1 MKSKTT
7 LVRTLSLPSAIAI
20 SIGGMLSGIFV
31 LPGVAFGITGPS
43 VSLAFLVAGICI
55 IPAVLSKAELA
66 TAMPKSGG
74 TYVYIDRAFG
84 PLFGVVSGIGLWLSL
99 LLKSAFSLVGLS
111 AYLYVLVELDSFYT
125 TIVAIVSLL
134 LVLVL
139 NLFGVKKVG
148 NAQLAIVG
156 ISVTS
161 LVVLIAVGFNSVS
174 VVPPTEFLSDGTLGF
189 FGGVAF
195 LYISYAGV
203 TKIAAIAGEISQP
216 EKNLPRTMIISLLL
230 IMAVYVCVS
239 MVLVRFVDGTAL
251 STDIRP
257 IYTAAAEIGGPI
269 AGYIAGVVGVM
280 TLLSMANSGLLAS
293 SRFPFAM
300 ARDGA
305 LPKVFTSISKQYLTP
320 VFSIIITAVAIALA
334 IIFLDVVK
342 IAKLASA
349 FKVLM
354 FVSVNLAVIV
364 FRETN
369 AQWYR
374 PKYKSPLYPFVQIF
388 GILSG
393 LFLLAF
399 LGLQAL
405 LSVLAVFVIGFLV
418 FLAYGRKTN
427 RSGLLSNYGIFSFL
441 FRGRRA
447 GTSDTELDQ
456 EEVIEGIY
464 SSNSQIVV
472 PLLGDETSP
481 EMIVEVAS
489 SINPKDSVNAI
500 NIIEAPDQTFL
511 EDVNLIS
518 PKDESVKRRILSLRE
533 SKNTK
538 VTFESLPTHDVVNT
552 IKNITSVQK
561 CEWLV
566 MGWGGRENTGILVR
580 NPVGWVIKNINANLA
595 LFKDNG
601 VRNISKVVLAV
612 RPGREGN
619 KFIRVADHICKYYGA
634 GLALLNVIGKDAKKS
649 VESKLHD
656 DNNSLLKGLSREEN
670 SVVIRSNDVVGVI
683 SEVSASYD
691 LLIIGSQE
699 KSAWYNV
706 LLGLKSDRFVKNS
719 VCSVLRLTI
728 RD

>member
-1 MKSKTT
+1 MKSKTN

-239 MVLVRFVDGTAL
+239 MVLVRFVDGAAL

-280 TLLSMANSGLLAS
+280 TLLSMANSGLLVS

-354 FVSVNLAVIV
+354 FVAVNLAVIV

-464 SSNSQIVV
+464 SSDSQIVV

-518 PKDESVKRRILSLRE
+518 PKDESVQRRILSLRE

-601 VRNISKVVLAV
+601 VRNVSKVVLAV

-634 GLALLNVIGKDAKKS
+634 SLTLLNVIGKDAKKS

>member
-1 MKSKTT
+1 MKSKTS

-161 LVVLIAVGFNSVS
+161 LVGLIAVGFNRVS

-239 MVLVRFVDGTAL
+239 MVLVRFIDGAAL

-320 VFSIIITAVAIALA
+320 VFSIIVTAIVIALA

-374 PKYKSPLYPFVQIF
+374 PKYKSPLYPFVQVF

-399 LGLQAL
+399 LGSQAL
-405 LSVLAVFVIGFLV
+405 LSVLAVFIIGFFV

-441 FRGRRA
+441 FRGKRA
-447 GTSDTELDQ
+447 GTSETGLDQ
-456 EEVIEGIY
+456 EEVIESIY
-464 SSNSQIVV
+464 SSDSQIVV

-489 SINPKDSVNAI
+489 SINPKESVNAI

-518 PKDESVKRRILSLRE
+518 PKDESVERRILSLRE
-533 SKNTK
+533 SKDTK

-580 NPVGWVIKNINANLA
+580 NPVGWVIKNINSNLA

-619 KFIRVADHICKYYGA
+619 KFIQVADNICKYYGA
-634 GLALLNVIGKDAKKS
+634 SLTLLNVIGKDKKKS
-649 VESKLHD
+649 VETKLHNK
-656 DNNSLLKGLSREEN
+656 NNSLLKGLSREES

>member
-111 AYLYVLVELDSFYT
+111 AYLYVLVELDSLYT
-125 TIVAIVSLL
+125 SIVAIVSLF
-134 LVLVL
+134 LVMVL
-139 NLFGVKKVG
+139 NIFGVKKVG

-156 ISVTS
+156 VSVIS
-161 LVVLIAVGFNSVS
+161 LVVLIALGFNSVS
-174 VVPPTEFLSDGTLGF
+174 VVPPTDYMSDGTLGF

-230 IMAVYVCVS
+230 IMVVYVFVS
-239 MVLVRFVDGTAL
+239 MVLVSFVDGATLA
-251 STDIRP
+251 TDIRP
-257 IYTAAAEIGGPI
+257 IYTAAAAIGGPV

-305 LPKVFTSISKQYLTP
+305 LPTVFTSISKQYLTP
-320 VFSIIITAVAIALA
+320 VFSIIVTAIVIALA

-405 LSVLAVFVIGFLV
+405 LSVLAVFVIGFFV

-427 RSGLLSNYGIFSFL
+427 RSGLLSNYGVFSFL

-447 GTSDTELDQ
+447 GTSETELDQ
-456 EEVIEGIY
+456 EEVIESIY
-464 SSNSQIVV
+464 SSDSQIVV

-511 EDVNLIS
+511 EDVSLVS

-533 SKNTK
+533 TKKTK

-619 KFIRVADHICKYYGA
+619 KFIKVADNICKYYGA
-634 GLALLNVIGKDAKKS
+634 SLTLLNVIGKDAKKS
-649 VESKLHD
+649 VETKLHNN
-656 DNNSLLKGLSREEN
+656 NNSLLKGLSREEN
-670 SVVIRSNDVVGVI
+670 SLVVKSNDVIGVI

-728 RD
+728 KD

>member
-1 MKSKTT
+1 MKSKTS

-20 SIGGMLSGIFV
+20 SVGGMLSGIFV

-156 ISVTS
+156 VSVTS
-161 LVVLIAVGFNSVS
+161 LVVLIALGFNSVS

-239 MVLVRFVDGTAL
+239 MVLVRFVDGAAL

-305 LPKVFTSISKQYLTP
+305 LPKIFTSISKQYLTP
-320 VFSIIITAVAIALA
+320 VFSIIVTAVVIALA

-374 PKYKSPLYPFVQIF
+374 PKYKSPLYPFVQVF

-399 LGLQAL
+399 LGSQAL
-405 LSVLAVFVIGFLV
+405 LSVLAVFIIGFFV

-447 GTSDTELDQ
+447 GTSETGLDQ
-456 EEVIEGIY
+456 EEVIESIY
-464 SSNSQIVV
+464 SSDSQIVV

-489 SINPKDSVNAI
+489 SINPKESVNAI

-511 EDVNLIS
+511 EDVSLIS
-518 PKDESVKRRILSLRE
+518 PKDESVERRILSLRE
-533 SKNTK
+533 SKDTK

-580 NPVGWVIKNINANLA
+580 NPVGWVIKNINSNLA

-619 KFIRVADHICKYYGA
+619 KFIQVADNICKYYGA
-634 GLALLNVIGKDAKKS
+634 SLTLLNVIGKDKKKS
-649 VESKLHD
+649 VETKLHNK
-656 DNNSLLKGLSREEN
+656 NNSLLKGLSREES

>member
-1 MKSKTT
+1 MKSKTN

-111 AYLYVLVELDSFYT
+111 AYLYVLVELDSLYT

-174 VVPPTEFLSDGTLGF
+174 VVPPTEFLSEGTLGF

-239 MVLVRFVDGTAL
+239 MVLVRFVDGAAL

-320 VFSIIITAVAIALA
+320 VFSIIVTAVAIALA

-393 LFLLAF
+393 LFMLAF

-405 LSVLAVFVIGFLV
+405 LSVLAVFILGFLV

-447 GTSDTELDQ
+447 GTSDSELDQ

-464 SSNSQIVV
+464 SSDSQIVV

-538 VTFESLPTHDVVNT
+538 VTFESLPTHHVVNT

-634 GLALLNVIGKDAKKS
+634 SLTLLNVIGKDAKKS

-699 KSAWYNV
+699 KNAWYNV

-719 VCSVLRLTI
+719 VCSVLRLTT

>member
-1 MKSKTT
+1 MKSKTS

-20 SIGGMLSGIFV
+20 SVGGMLSGIFV

-156 ISVTS
+156 VSVTS
-161 LVVLIAVGFNSVS
+161 LVVLIALGFNSVS

-239 MVLVRFVDGTAL
+239 MVLVRFVDGAAL

-305 LPKVFTSISKQYLTP
+305 LPKIFTSISKQYLTP
-320 VFSIIITAVAIALA
+320 VFSIIVTAVVIALA

-374 PKYKSPLYPFVQIF
+374 PKYKSPLYPFVQVF

-399 LGLQAL
+399 LGSQAL
-405 LSVLAVFVIGFLV
+405 LSVLAVFIIGFFV

-447 GTSDTELDQ
+447 GTSETGLDQ
-456 EEVIEGIY
+456 EEVIESIY
-464 SSNSQIVV
+464 SSDSQIVV

-489 SINPKDSVNAI
+489 SINPKESVNAI

-518 PKDESVKRRILSLRE
+518 PKDESVERRILSLRE
-533 SKNTK
+533 SKDTK

-580 NPVGWVIKNINANLA
+580 NPVGWVIKNINSNLA

-619 KFIRVADHICKYYGA
+619 KFIQVADNICKYYGA
-634 GLALLNVIGKDAKKS
+634 SLTLLNVIGKDKKKS
-649 VESKLHD
+649 VETKLHNK
-656 DNNSLLKGLSREEN
+656 NNSLLKGLSREES

>member
-1 MKSKTT
+1 MKSKTN

-20 SIGGMLSGIFV
+20 SVGGMLSGIFV

-134 LVLVL
+134 LVFVL

-156 ISVTS
+156 VSVSS
-161 LVVLIAVGFNSVS
+161 LVVLIAVGFNSIS

-239 MVLVRFVDGTAL
+239 TVLVRFVDGAAL

-305 LPKVFTSISKQYLTP
+305 LPTVFSSISKQYLTP
-320 VFSIIITAVAIALA
+320 VFSIIITAVAISLA

-354 FVSVNLAVIV
+354 FVAVNLAVIV

-447 GTSDTELDQ
+447 GTSETELDQ
-456 EEVIEGIY
+456 EEVVEGIY
-464 SSNSQIVV
+464 SSDSQIVV

-634 GLALLNVIGKDAKKS
+634 SLTLLNVIGKDAKKS

>member
-1 MKSKTT
+1 MKSKTS

-43 VSLAFLVAGICI
+43 VSLAFLIAGICI

-156 ISVTS
+156 VSVTS
-161 LVVLIAVGFNSVS
+161 LVVLIALGFNSVS

-239 MVLVRFVDGTAL
+239 MVLVRFVDGAAL

-320 VFSIIITAVAIALA
+320 VFSIIVTAIVIALA

-374 PKYKSPLYPFVQIF
+374 PKYKSPLYPFVQVF

-399 LGLQAL
+399 LGSQAL
-405 LSVLAVFVIGFLV
+405 LSVLAVFIIGFFV

-447 GTSDTELDQ
+447 GTSETGLDQ
-456 EEVIEGIY
+456 EEVIESIY
-464 SSNSQIVV
+464 SSDSQIVV

-489 SINPKDSVNAI
+489 SINPKESVNAI

-518 PKDESVKRRILSLRE
+518 PKDESVERRILSLRE
-533 SKNTK
+533 SKDTK

-580 NPVGWVIKNINANLA
+580 NPVGWVIKNINSNLA

-619 KFIRVADHICKYYGA
+619 KFIQVADNICKYYGA
-634 GLALLNVIGKDAKKS
+634 SLTLLNVIGKDKKKS
-649 VESKLHD
+649 VETKLHNK
-656 DNNSLLKGLSREEN
+656 NNSLLKGLSREES

>member
-1 MKSKTT
+1 MKNKTT

-55 IPAVLSKAELA
+55 IPAVLSKSELA

-125 TIVAIVSLL
+125 TIVAIVSLF

-148 NAQLAIVG
+148 SAQLAIVG

-161 LVVLIAVGFNSVS
+161 LIVLIALGFNSVS
-174 VVPPTEFLSDGTLGF
+174 VVPPAAFLSDGTLGF

-230 IMAVYVCVS
+230 IMTVYVCVS
-239 MVLVRFVDGTAL
+239 VVLVRFVDGAAL
-251 STDIRP
+251 SPDIRP

-305 LPKVFTSISKQYLTP
+305 LPGVFSSISKQYLTP
-320 VFSIIITAVAIALA
+320 VFSIIVTAVAIALA

-354 FVSVNLAVIV
+354 FVSVNLAVIA

-405 LSVLAVFVIGFLV
+405 VSVLAVFIIGFLV

-447 GTSDTELDQ
+447 GASETEPDQ

-464 SSNSQIVV
+464 SSDSQIVV

-489 SINPKDSVNAI
+489 SINPKESVNAI

-518 PKDESVKRRILSLRE
+518 PKDESVKRRILSLRN

-634 GLALLNVIGKDAKKS
+634 SLTLLNVIGKDAKKS

-670 SVVIRSNDVVGVI
+670 SVVIRSNDIVGVI

>member
-239 MVLVRFVDGTAL
+239 MVLVRFVDGAAL

-418 FLAYGRKTN
+418 FLTYGRKTN

-634 GLALLNVIGKDAKKS
+634 SLTLLNVIGKDAKKS

>member
-1 MKSKTT
+1 M
-7 LVRTLSLPSAIAI
+7 
-20 SIGGMLSGIFV
+20 
-31 LPGVAFGITGPS
+31 
-43 VSLAFLVAGICI
+43 
-55 IPAVLSKAELA
+55 
-66 TAMPKSGG
+66 
-74 TYVYIDRAFG
+74 
-84 PLFGVVSGIGLWLSL
+84 VVVI
-99 LLKSAFSLVGLS
+99 
-111 AYLYVLVELDSFYT
+111 
-125 TIVAIVSLL
+125 
-134 LVLVL
+134 
-139 NLFGVKKVG
+139 VKKVG

-156 ISVTS
+156 VSVTS
-161 LVVLIAVGFNSVS
+161 LVVLIALGFNSVS

-239 MVLVRFVDGTAL
+239 MVLVRFIDGAAL

-320 VFSIIITAVAIALA
+320 VFSIIVTAIVIALA

-374 PKYKSPLYPFVQIF
+374 PKYKSPLYPFVQVF

-399 LGLQAL
+399 LGSQAL
-405 LSVLAVFVIGFLV
+405 LSVLAVFIIGFFV

-447 GTSDTELDQ
+447 GASETGLDQ
-456 EEVIEGIY
+456 EEVIESIY
-464 SSNSQIVV
+464 SSDSQIVV

-489 SINPKDSVNAI
+489 SINPKESVNAI

-518 PKDESVKRRILSLRE
+518 PKDDSVERRILSLRE
-533 SKNTK
+533 SKDTK

-580 NPVGWVIKNINANLA
+580 NPVGWVIKNINSNLA

-619 KFIRVADHICKYYGA
+619 KFIEVADNICKYYGA
-634 GLALLNVIGKDAKKS
+634 SLTLLNVIGKDKKKS
-649 VESKLHD
+649 VGTKLHNK
-656 DNNSLLKGLSREEN
+656 NNSLLKGLSREES
-670 SVVIRSNDVVGVI
+670 SVVIRSNDVVSVI

>member
-1 MKSKTT
+1 MKSKTS

-156 ISVTS
+156 VSVTS
-161 LVVLIAVGFNSVS
+161 LVVLIALGFNSVG

-239 MVLVRFVDGTAL
+239 MVLVRFIDGATL

-320 VFSIIITAVAIALA
+320 VFSIIVTAIVIALA

-374 PKYKSPLYPFVQIF
+374 PKYKSPLYPFVQVF

-399 LGLQAL
+399 LGSQAL
-405 LSVLAVFVIGFLV
+405 LSVLAVFIIGFFV

-447 GTSDTELDQ
+447 GTSETGLDQ
-456 EEVIEGIY
+456 EEVIESIY
-464 SSNSQIVV
+464 SSDSQIVV

-489 SINPKDSVNAI
+489 SINPKESVNAI

-518 PKDESVKRRILSLRE
+518 PKDESVERRILSLRE
-533 SKNTK
+533 SKDTK

-566 MGWGGRENTGILVR
+566 MGWGGRENTGIMVR
-580 NPVGWVIKNINANLA
+580 NPVGWVIKNINSNLA

-619 KFIRVADHICKYYGA
+619 KFIQVADNICKYYGA
-634 GLALLNVIGKDAKKS
+634 GLTLLNVIGKDKKKS
-649 VESKLHD
+649 VETKLHNK
-656 DNNSLLKGLSREEN
+656 NNSLLKGLSREES

>member
-55 IPAVLSKAELA
+55 IPAVLSKSELA

-139 NLFGVKKVG
+139 NLFGIKKVG

-161 LVVLIAVGFNSVS
+161 LVVLIALGFNSVS
-174 VVPPTEFLSDGTLGF
+174 VVPPTAFLSDGSLGF

-239 MVLVRFVDGTAL
+239 MVLVRFVDGAAL

-320 VFSIIITAVAIALA
+320 VFSIIVTALAIALA

-349 FKVLM
+349 FKVVM
-354 FVSVNLAVIV
+354 FISVNLAVIV

-393 LFLLAF
+393 LFLLVF
-399 LGLQAL
+399 LGVEAL
-405 LSVLAVFVIGFLV
+405 LSVLAVFVIGFFV

-441 FRGRRA
+441 FRGRRGGSSSA
-447 GTSDTELDQ
+447 ELDQ
-456 EEVIEGIY
+456 EEVVEGIY
-464 SSNSQIVV
+464 SSDSQIVV

-511 EDVNLIS
+511 EDVSLVS

-533 SKNTK
+533 TKKTK

-619 KFIRVADHICKYYGA
+619 KFIKVADNICKYYGA
-634 GLALLNVIGKDAKKS
+634 SLTLLNVIGKDAKKS
-649 VESKLHD
+649 VETKLHNN
-656 DNNSLLKGLSREEN
+656 NNSLLKGLSREEN
-670 SVVIRSNDVVGVI
+670 SLVVKSNDVIGVI

-728 RD
+728 KD

>member
-111 AYLYVLVELDSFYT
+111 AYLYVLVELDSLYT
-125 TIVAIVSLL
+125 SIVAIVSLF
-134 LVLVL
+134 LVMVL
-139 NLFGVKKVG
+139 NIFGVKKVG

-156 ISVTS
+156 ISVIS
-161 LVVLIAVGFNSVS
+161 LVVLIALGFNSVS
-174 VVPPTEFLSDGTLGF
+174 VVPPTSYMSDGTLGF

-203 TKIAAIAGEISQP
+203 TKVAAIAGEISQP

-230 IMAVYVCVS
+230 IMVVYVFVS
-239 MVLVRFVDGTAL
+239 MVLVSFVDGATLA
-251 STDIRP
+251 TDIRP
-257 IYTAAAEIGGPI
+257 IYTAAAAIGGPV

-305 LPKVFTSISKQYLTP
+305 LPTVFTSISKQYLTP
-320 VFSIIITAVAIALA
+320 VFSIIVTAIVIALA
-334 IIFLDVVK
+334 VIFLDVVK

-374 PKYKSPLYPFVQIF
+374 PKYKSPLYPFLQIF

-405 LSVLAVFVIGFLV
+405 LSVLAVFVIGFFV

-427 RSGLLSNYGIFSFL
+427 RSGLLSNYGVFSFL

-447 GTSDTELDQ
+447 GTSETELDQ
-456 EEVIEGIY
+456 EEVIESIY
-464 SSNSQIVV
+464 SSDSQIVV

-511 EDVNLIS
+511 EDVSLVS

-533 SKNTK
+533 TKKTK

-619 KFIRVADHICKYYGA
+619 KFIKVADNICKYYGA
-634 GLALLNVIGKDAKKS
+634 SLTLLNVIGKDAKKS
-649 VESKLHD
+649 VETKLHNN
-656 DNNSLLKGLSREEN
+656 NNSLLKVLSREEN
-670 SVVIRSNDVVGVI
+670 SLVVKSNDVIGVI

-728 RD
+728 KD

>member
-1 MKSKTT
+1 MKSKTS

-174 VVPPTEFLSDGTLGF
+174 VVPPTEFLSEGTLGF

-251 STDIRP
+251 SADIRP

-305 LPKVFTSISKQYLTP
+305 LPTVFTSISKQYLTP

-354 FVSVNLAVIV
+354 FVAVNLAVIV

-634 GLALLNVIGKDAKKS
+634 SLTLLNVIGKDAKKS

-656 DNNSLLKGLSREEN
+656 DNNSLLKGLSRDEN

>member
-1 MKSKTT
+1 MKSKTS

-156 ISVTS
+156 VSVTS
-161 LVVLIAVGFNSVS
+161 LVVLIALGFNSVS

-239 MVLVRFVDGTAL
+239 MVLVRFIDGAAL

-269 AGYIAGVVGVM
+269 AGYIAGIVGVM

-320 VFSIIITAVAIALA
+320 VFSIIVTAIVIALA

-374 PKYKSPLYPFVQIF
+374 PKYKSPLYPFVQVF

-399 LGLQAL
+399 LGSQAL
-405 LSVLAVFVIGFLV
+405 LSVLAVFIIGFFV

-447 GTSDTELDQ
+447 GTSETGLDQ
-456 EEVIEGIY
+456 EEVIESIY
-464 SSNSQIVV
+464 SSDSQIVV

-489 SINPKDSVNAI
+489 SINPKESVNAI

-518 PKDESVKRRILSLRE
+518 PKDESVERRILSLRE
-533 SKNTK
+533 SKDTK

-580 NPVGWVIKNINANLA
+580 NPVGWVIKNINSNLA

-619 KFIRVADHICKYYGA
+619 KFIQVADNICKYYGA
-634 GLALLNVIGKDAKKS
+634 SLTLLNVIGKDKKKS
-649 VESKLHD
+649 VETKLHNK
-656 DNNSLLKGLSREEN
+656 NNSLLKGLSREES

>member
-1 MKSKTT
+1 MKSKTS

-156 ISVTS
+156 VSVTS
-161 LVVLIAVGFNSVS
+161 LVVLIALGFNSVG

-239 MVLVRFVDGTAL
+239 MVLVRFIDGAAL

-269 AGYIAGVVGVM
+269 AGYIAGIVGVM

-320 VFSIIITAVAIALA
+320 VFSIIVTAIVIALA

-374 PKYKSPLYPFVQIF
+374 PKYKSPLYPFVQVF

-399 LGLQAL
+399 LGSQAL
-405 LSVLAVFVIGFLV
+405 LSVLAVFIIGFFV

-447 GTSDTELDQ
+447 GTSETGLDQ
-456 EEVIEGIY
+456 EEVIESIY
-464 SSNSQIVV
+464 SSDSQIVV

-489 SINPKDSVNAI
+489 SINPKESVNAI

-518 PKDESVKRRILSLRE
+518 PKDESVERRILSLRE
-533 SKNTK
+533 SKDTK

-580 NPVGWVIKNINANLA
+580 NPVGWVIKNINSNLA

-619 KFIRVADHICKYYGA
+619 KFIQVADNICKYYGA
-634 GLALLNVIGKDAKKS
+634 GLTLLNVIGKDKKKS
-649 VESKLHD
+649 VETKLHNK
-656 DNNSLLKGLSREEN
+656 NNSLLKGLSREES

>member
-111 AYLYVLVELDSFYT
+111 AYLYVLVELDSLYT
-125 TIVAIVSLL
+125 SIVAIVSLF
-134 LVLVL
+134 LVMVL
-139 NLFGVKKVG
+139 NIFGVKKVG

-161 LVVLIAVGFNSVS
+161 LVVLIALGFNSVS

-230 IMAVYVCVS
+230 IMVVYVFVS
-239 MVLVRFVDGTAL
+239 MVLVSFVDGATLA
-251 STDIRP
+251 TDIRP
-257 IYTAAAEIGGPI
+257 IYTAAAEIGGPV

-305 LPKVFTSISKQYLTP
+305 LPTVFTSISKQYLTP
-320 VFSIIITAVAIALA
+320 VFSIIVTAVVIALA
-334 IIFLDVVK
+334 ILFLDVVK

-405 LSVLAVFVIGFLV
+405 LSVLAVFVIGFFV

-427 RSGLLSNYGIFSFL
+427 RSGLLSNYGVFSFL

-447 GTSDTELDQ
+447 GSLDTELDQ
-456 EEVIEGIY
+456 EEVIESIY
-464 SSNSQIVV
+464 SSDSQIVV

-511 EDVNLIS
+511 EDVSLVS

-533 SKNTK
+533 TKKTK

-619 KFIRVADHICKYYGA
+619 KFIKVADNICKYYGA
-634 GLALLNVIGKDAKKS
+634 SLTLLNVIGKDAKKS
-649 VESKLHD
+649 VKTKLHNN
-656 DNNSLLKGLSREEN
+656 NNSLLKGLSREEN
-670 SVVIRSNDVVGVI
+670 SLVVKSNDVIGVI

-728 RD
+728 KD

>member
-20 SIGGMLSGIFV
+20 SVGGMLSGIFV

-111 AYLYVLVELDSFYT
+111 AYLYVLVELDSLYT

-174 VVPPTEFLSDGTLGF
+174 VVPPTEFLSEGTLGF

-239 MVLVRFVDGTAL
+239 MVLVRFVDGAAL

-320 VFSIIITAVAIALA
+320 VFSIIVTAIAIALA

-405 LSVLAVFVIGFLV
+405 LSVLAVFIIGFLV

-447 GTSDTELDQ
+447 GTSETELDQ

-464 SSNSQIVV
+464 SSDSQIVV

-489 SINPKDSVNAI
+489 SINPKNSVNAI

-538 VTFESLPTHDVVNT
+538 ITFESLPTHDVVNT

-634 GLALLNVIGKDAKKS
+634 SLTLLNVISKDAKKS

>member
-1 MKSKTT
+1 MKSKTS

-20 SIGGMLSGIFV
+20 SVGGMLSGIFV

-156 ISVTS
+156 VSVTS
-161 LVVLIAVGFNSVS
+161 LVVLIALGFNSVS

-239 MVLVRFVDGTAL
+239 MVLVRFVDGAAL

-257 IYTAAAEIGGPI
+257 IYTAAAEIGGPF

-305 LPKVFTSISKQYLTP
+305 LPKIFTSISKQYLTP
-320 VFSIIITAVAIALA
+320 VFSIIVTAVVIALA

-374 PKYKSPLYPFVQIF
+374 PKYKSPLYPFVQVF

-399 LGLQAL
+399 LGSQAL
-405 LSVLAVFVIGFLV
+405 LSVLAVFIIGFFV

-447 GTSDTELDQ
+447 GTSETGLDQ
-456 EEVIEGIY
+456 EEVIESIY
-464 SSNSQIVV
+464 SSDSQIVV

-489 SINPKDSVNAI
+489 SINPKESVNAI

-511 EDVNLIS
+511 EDVSLIS
-518 PKDESVKRRILSLRE
+518 PKDESVERRILSLRE
-533 SKNTK
+533 SKDTK

-580 NPVGWVIKNINANLA
+580 NPVGWVIKNINSNLA

-619 KFIRVADHICKYYGA
+619 KFIQVADNICKYYGA
-634 GLALLNVIGKDAKKS
+634 SLTLLNVIGKDKKKS
-649 VESKLHD
+649 VETKLHNK
-656 DNNSLLKGLSREEN
+656 NNSLLKGLSREES

>member
-1 MKSKTT
+1 MKSKTN

-239 MVLVRFVDGTAL
+239 MVLVRFVDGAAL

-405 LSVLAVFVIGFLV
+405 LSVLAVFIIGFLV

-447 GTSDTELDQ
+447 GTSETELDQ

-464 SSNSQIVV
+464 SSDSQIVV

-634 GLALLNVIGKDAKKS
+634 SLTLLNVIGKDAKKS

>member
-125 TIVAIVSLL
+125 TIVAIVSLF

-156 ISVTS
+156 ISVSS
-161 LVVLIAVGFNSVS
+161 LVVLIALGFNSVNA
-174 VVPPTEFLSDGTLGF
+174 VPSTAFLSDGTLGF

-230 IMAVYVCVS
+230 IMVVYVCVS
-239 MVLVRFVDGTAL
+239 MVLVRFVDGAVL

-320 VFSIIITAVAIALA
+320 VFSIIVTASAIALA

-374 PKYKSPLYPFVQIF
+374 PKYKSPLYPFIQIF
-388 GILSG
+388 GVLSG

-405 LSVLAVFVIGFLV
+405 LSVLAVFIVGFLV
-418 FLAYGRKTN
+418 FLVYGRKTN
-427 RSGLLSNYGIFSFL
+427 RSGLLSNYGVFSFL
-441 FRGRRA
+441 FRGKRA
-447 GTSDTELDQ
+447 GSSETELDQ
-456 EEVIEGIY
+456 EEVIESIY
-464 SSNSQIVV
+464 SSDSQIVV

-489 SINPKDSVNAI
+489 SINPKESVNAI

-619 KFIRVADHICKYYGA
+619 KFIQVADNICKYYGA
-634 GLALLNVIGKDAKKS
+634 SLTLLNVIGKDKKKS
-649 VESKLHD
+649 VETKLHNK
-656 DNNSLLKGLSREEN
+656 NNSLLKGLSREES

>member
-1 MKSKTT
+1 MKSKTS
-7 LVRTLSLPSAIAI
+7 LVRTLSLPSASAI

-156 ISVTS
+156 VSVTS
-161 LVVLIAVGFNSVS
+161 LVVLIALGFNSVS

-239 MVLVRFVDGTAL
+239 MVLVRFVDGAAL

-305 LPKVFTSISKQYLTP
+305 LPKIFTSISKQYLTP
-320 VFSIIITAVAIALA
+320 VFSIIVTAVVIALA

-374 PKYKSPLYPFVQIF
+374 PKYKSPLYPFVQVF

-399 LGLQAL
+399 LGSQAL
-405 LSVLAVFVIGFLV
+405 LSVLAVFIIGFFV

-447 GTSDTELDQ
+447 GTSETGLDQ
-456 EEVIEGIY
+456 EEVIESIY
-464 SSNSQIVV
+464 SSDSQIVV

-489 SINPKDSVNAI
+489 SINPKESVNAI

-511 EDVNLIS
+511 EDVSLIS
-518 PKDESVKRRILSLRE
+518 PKDESVERRILSLRE
-533 SKNTK
+533 SKDTK

-580 NPVGWVIKNINANLA
+580 NPVGWVIKNINSNLA

-619 KFIRVADHICKYYGA
+619 KFIQVADNICKYYGA
-634 GLALLNVIGKDAKKS
+634 SLTLLNVIGKDKKKS
-649 VESKLHD
+649 VETKLHNK
-656 DNNSLLKGLSREEN
+656 NNSLLKGLSREES

>member
-20 SIGGMLSGIFV
+20 SVGGMLSGIFV

-111 AYLYVLVELDSFYT
+111 AYLYVLVELDSLYT

-174 VVPPTEFLSDGTLGF
+174 VVPPTEFLSEGTLGF

-239 MVLVRFVDGTAL
+239 MVLVRFVDGAAL

-257 IYTAAAEIGGPI
+257 IYTAAAQIGGPI

-320 VFSIIITAVAIALA
+320 VFSIIVTAIAIALA

-405 LSVLAVFVIGFLV
+405 LSVLAVFIIGFLV

-447 GTSDTELDQ
+447 GTSETELDQ
-456 EEVIEGIY
+456 EEVIEGVY
-464 SSNSQIVV
+464 SSDSQIVV

-489 SINPKDSVNAI
+489 SINPKNSVNAI

-538 VTFESLPTHDVVNT
+538 ITFESLPTHDVVNT

-634 GLALLNVIGKDAKKS
+634 SLTLLNVIGKDAKKS

-670 SVVIRSNDVVGVI
+670 SVVIKSNDVVGVI

>member
-1 MKSKTT
+1 MKNKTN

-20 SIGGMLSGIFV
+20 SVGGMLSGIFV

-84 PLFGVVSGIGLWLSL
+84 PLFGVVSGIGIWLSL

-111 AYLYVLVELDSFYT
+111 AYLYVLVELDSLYT

-156 ISVTS
+156 VSVSS
-161 LVVLIAVGFNSVS
+161 LVVLIALGFNSVS
-174 VVPPTEFLSDGTLGF
+174 VVPPTEFLSGGTLGF

-239 MVLVRFVDGTAL
+239 MVLVRFVDGAAL

-305 LPKVFTSISKQYLTP
+305 LPTVFTSISKRYLTP
-320 VFSIIITAVAIALA
+320 IFSIIVTAVAIALA

-354 FVSVNLAVIV
+354 FVAVNLAVIV

-447 GTSDTELDQ
+447 GTSETELDQ

-464 SSNSQIVV
+464 SSDSQIVV

-538 VTFESLPTHDVVNT
+538 VTFESMPTHDVVNT

-601 VRNISKVVLAV
+601 VRNISRVVLAV

-634 GLALLNVIGKDAKKS
+634 SLTLLNVIGKDAKKS

-656 DNNSLLKGLSREEN
+656 DNNNLLKGLSREEN

>member
-1 MKSKTT
+1 MKSKTS

-156 ISVTS
+156 VSVTS
-161 LVVLIAVGFNSVS
+161 LVVLIALGFNSVG

-239 MVLVRFVDGTAL
+239 MVLVRFIDGAAL

-269 AGYIAGVVGVM
+269 AGYVAGIVGVM

-320 VFSIIITAVAIALA
+320 VFSIIVTAIVIALA

-374 PKYKSPLYPFVQIF
+374 PKYKSPLYPFVQVF

-399 LGLQAL
+399 LGSQAL
-405 LSVLAVFVIGFLV
+405 LSVLAVFIIGFFV

-447 GTSDTELDQ
+447 GTSETGLDQ
-456 EEVIEGIY
+456 EEVIESIY
-464 SSNSQIVV
+464 SSDSQIVV

-489 SINPKDSVNAI
+489 SINPKESVNAI

-518 PKDESVKRRILSLRE
+518 PKDESVERRILSLRE
-533 SKNTK
+533 SKDTK

-566 MGWGGRENTGILVR
+566 MGWGGRENTGIMVR
-580 NPVGWVIKNINANLA
+580 NPVGWVIKNINSNLA

-619 KFIRVADHICKYYGA
+619 KFIQVADNICKYYGA
-634 GLALLNVIGKDAKKS
+634 SLTLLNVIGKDKKKS
-649 VESKLHD
+649 VETKLHNK
-656 DNNSLLKGLSREEN
+656 NNSLLKGLSREES

>member
-20 SIGGMLSGIFV
+20 SVGGMLSGIFV

-111 AYLYVLVELDSFYT
+111 AYLYVLVELDSLYT

-174 VVPPTEFLSDGTLGF
+174 VVPPTEFLSEGTLGF

-239 MVLVRFVDGTAL
+239 MVLVRFVDGAAL

-257 IYTAAAEIGGPI
+257 IYTAAAQIGGPI

-320 VFSIIITAVAIALA
+320 VFSIIVTAIAIALA

-447 GTSDTELDQ
+447 GTSETELDQ
-456 EEVIEGIY
+456 EEVIEGVY
-464 SSNSQIVV
+464 SSDSQIVV

-489 SINPKDSVNAI
+489 SINPKNSVNAI

-538 VTFESLPTHDVVNT
+538 ITFESLPTHDVVNT

-634 GLALLNVIGKDAKKS
+634 SLTLLNVIGKDAKKS

-670 SVVIRSNDVVGVI
+670 SVVIKSNDVVGVI

>member
-1 MKSKTT
+1 MKSKTS

-156 ISVTS
+156 VSVTS
-161 LVVLIAVGFNSVS
+161 LVVLIALGFNSVS

-239 MVLVRFVDGTAL
+239 MVLVRFVDGAAL

-305 LPKVFTSISKQYLTP
+305 LPKIFTSISKQYLTP
-320 VFSIIITAVAIALA
+320 VFSIIVTAVVIALA

-374 PKYKSPLYPFVQIF
+374 PKYKSPLYPFVQVF

-399 LGLQAL
+399 LGSQAL
-405 LSVLAVFVIGFLV
+405 LSVLAVFIIGFFV

-447 GTSDTELDQ
+447 GTSETGLDQ
-456 EEVIEGIY
+456 EEVIESIY
-464 SSNSQIVV
+464 SSDSQIVV

-489 SINPKDSVNAI
+489 SINPKESVNAI

-518 PKDESVKRRILSLRE
+518 PKDESVERRILSLRE
-533 SKNTK
+533 SKDTK

-580 NPVGWVIKNINANLA
+580 NPVGWVIKNINSNLA

-619 KFIRVADHICKYYGA
+619 KFIQVADNICKYYGA
-634 GLALLNVIGKDAKKS
+634 SLTLLNVIGKDKKKS
-649 VESKLHD
+649 VETKLHNK
-656 DNNSLLKGLSREEN
+656 NNSLLKGLSREES

>member
-111 AYLYVLVELDSFYT
+111 AYLYVLVELDSLYT
-125 TIVAIVSLL
+125 TIVAIASLL

-148 NAQLAIVG
+148 SAQLAIVG
-156 ISVTS
+156 VSVTS
-161 LVVLIAVGFNSVS
+161 LVVLITLGFNNVS
-174 VVPPTEFLSDGTLGF
+174 VVPPTEFLSDGPLGF

-239 MVLVRFVDGTAL
+239 IVLVRFIDGAAL

-464 SSNSQIVV
+464 SSDSQIVV

-634 GLALLNVIGKDAKKS
+634 SLTLLNVIGKDAKKS

>member
-1 MKSKTT
+1 MKSKTN

-111 AYLYVLVELDSFYT
+111 AYLYVLVELDSFYI

-216 EKNLPRTMIISLLL
+216 EKNLPRTMIVSLLL

-239 MVLVRFVDGTAL
+239 MVLVRFVDGAAL

-354 FVSVNLAVIV
+354 FVAVNLAVIV

-464 SSNSQIVV
+464 SSDSQIVV

-634 GLALLNVIGKDAKKS
+634 SLTLLNVIGKDAKKS

>member
-1 MKSKTT
+1 MKSKTN

-174 VVPPTEFLSDGTLGF
+174 VVPPKEFLSDGTLGF

-239 MVLVRFVDGTAL
+239 MVLVRFVDGAAL

-354 FVSVNLAVIV
+354 FVAVNLAVIV

-374 PKYKSPLYPFVQIF
+374 PKYKSPIYPFVQIF

-464 SSNSQIVV
+464 SSDSQIVV

-619 KFIRVADHICKYYGA
+619 KFIRVADHICKYYSA
-634 GLALLNVIGKDAKKS
+634 SLTLLNVIGKDAKKS

>member
-1 MKSKTT
+1 MKSKTN

-20 SIGGMLSGIFV
+20 SVGGMLSGIFV

-156 ISVTS
+156 VSVSS
-161 LVVLIAVGFNSVS
+161 LVVLIAVGFNSIS

-239 MVLVRFVDGTAL
+239 IVLVRFVDGAAL

-305 LPKVFTSISKQYLTP
+305 LPTVFSSISKQYLTP
-320 VFSIIITAVAIALA
+320 VFSIIITAVAISLA

-354 FVSVNLAVIV
+354 FVAVNLAVIV

-447 GTSDTELDQ
+447 GTSETELDQ
-456 EEVIEGIY
+456 EEVVEGIY
-464 SSNSQIVV
+464 SSDSQIVV

-634 GLALLNVIGKDAKKS
+634 SLTLLNVIGKDAKKS

>member
-1 MKSKTT
+1 MKSKTN

-111 AYLYVLVELDSFYT
+111 AYLYVLVELDSLYT

-156 ISVTS
+156 VSVSS
-161 LVVLIAVGFNSVS
+161 LVVLIALGFNSVS

-216 EKNLPRTMIISLLL
+216 EKNLPRTMIISMLL
-230 IMAVYVCVS
+230 IMAIYVCVS

-269 AGYIAGVVGVM
+269 AGYVAGVVGVM

-305 LPKVFTSISKQYLTP
+305 LPTVFSSISKQYLTP
-320 VFSIIITAVAIALA
+320 VFSIIVTAVAIALA

-354 FVSVNLAVIV
+354 FVAVNLAVIV

-399 LGLQAL
+399 LGIQAL

-447 GTSDTELDQ
+447 GSSETELDQ
-456 EEVIEGIY
+456 EEVIEGVY
-464 SSNSQIVV
+464 SSDSQIVV

-634 GLALLNVIGKDAKKS
+634 SLTLLNVIGKDAKKS

-670 SVVIRSNDVVGVI
+670 SVVVRSNDVVGVI

-691 LLIIGSQE
+691 LLIVGSQE

>member
-1 MKSKTT
+1 MKSKTS

-125 TIVAIVSLL
+125 TIVAIISLL

-148 NAQLAIVG
+148 DAQLAIVG
-156 ISVTS
+156 VSVTS
-161 LVVLIAVGFNSVS
+161 LVVLIALGFNSIS

-239 MVLVRFVDGTAL
+239 MVLVRFVDGAAL

-320 VFSIIITAVAIALA
+320 VFSIIVTAIVIALA

-374 PKYKSPLYPFVQIF
+374 PKYKSPLYPFVQVF

-399 LGLQAL
+399 LGSQAL
-405 LSVLAVFVIGFLV
+405 LSVLAVFIIGFFV

-441 FRGRRA
+441 FRGRHA
-447 GTSDTELDQ
+447 GTSETGLDQ
-456 EEVIEGIY
+456 EKVIESIY
-464 SSNSQIVV
+464 SSDSQIVV

-489 SINPKDSVNAI
+489 SINPKESVNAI

-518 PKDESVKRRILSLRE
+518 PKDESVERRILSLRE
-533 SKNTK
+533 SKDTK

-580 NPVGWVIKNINANLA
+580 NPVGWVIKNINSNLA

-619 KFIRVADHICKYYGA
+619 KFIQVADNICKYYGA
-634 GLALLNVIGKDAKKS
+634 SLTLLNVIGKDKKKS
-649 VESKLHD
+649 VETKLHNK
-656 DNNSLLKGLSREEN
+656 NNNLLKGLSREES

>member
-111 AYLYVLVELDSFYT
+111 AYLYVLVELDSLYT
-125 TIVAIVSLL
+125 SIVAIVSLF
-134 LVLVL
+134 LVMVL
-139 NLFGVKKVG
+139 NIFGVKKVG

-161 LVVLIAVGFNSVS
+161 LVVLIALGFNSVS

-230 IMAVYVCVS
+230 IMVVYVFVS
-239 MVLVRFVDGTAL
+239 MVLVSFVDGATLA
-251 STDIRP
+251 TDIRP
-257 IYTAAAEIGGPI
+257 IYTAAAEIGGPV
-269 AGYIAGVVGVM
+269 AGYVAGVVGVM

-305 LPKVFTSISKQYLTP
+305 LPTVFTSISKQYLTP
-320 VFSIIITAVAIALA
+320 VFSIIVTAVVIALA
-334 IIFLDVVK
+334 ILFLDVVK

-405 LSVLAVFVIGFLV
+405 LSVLAVFVIGFFV

-427 RSGLLSNYGIFSFL
+427 RSGLLSNYGVFSFL

-447 GTSDTELDQ
+447 GSLDTELDQ
-456 EEVIEGIY
+456 EEVIESIY
-464 SSNSQIVV
+464 SSDSQIVV

-511 EDVNLIS
+511 EDVSLVS

-533 SKNTK
+533 TKKTK

-619 KFIRVADHICKYYGA
+619 KFIKVADNICKYYGA
-634 GLALLNVIGKDAKKS
+634 SLTLLNVIGKDAKKS
-649 VESKLHD
+649 VETKLHNN
-656 DNNSLLKGLSREEN
+656 NNSLLRGLSREEN
-670 SVVIRSNDVVGVI
+670 SLVVKSNDVIGVI

-728 RD
+728 KD

>member
-1 MKSKTT
+1 MKSKTN

-239 MVLVRFVDGTAL
+239 MVLVRFVGGAAL

-354 FVSVNLAVIV
+354 FVAVNLAVIV

-427 RSGLLSNYGIFSFL
+427 RSGLLSNYGIFFFL

-464 SSNSQIVV
+464 SSDSQIVV

-489 SINPKDSVNAI
+489 SINTKDSVNAI

-634 GLALLNVIGKDAKKS
+634 SLTLLNVIGKDAKKS

>member
-111 AYLYVLVELDSFYT
+111 AYLYVLVELDSLYT
-125 TIVAIVSLL
+125 TIVAIVSLF

-156 ISVTS
+156 ISVGS
-161 LVVLIAVGFNSVS
+161 LVVLIALGFNSVS
-174 VVPPTEFLSDGTLGF
+174 VVPPTAFLSDGTLGF

-230 IMAVYVCVS
+230 IMVVYVCVS
-239 MVLVRFVDGTAL
+239 MVLVRFVDGAAL
-251 STDIRP
+251 SSDIRP

-320 VFSIIITAVAIALA
+320 VFSIIVTAVAIALA

-354 FVSVNLAVIV
+354 FISVNLAVIA

-388 GILSG
+388 GVLSG

-427 RSGLLSNYGIFSFL
+427 RSGLLSSYGVFSFL

-447 GTSDTELDQ
+447 GTSETELVQ
-456 EEVIEGIY
+456 EEVIEGVY
-464 SSNSQIVV
+464 SSDSQIVV

-489 SINPKDSVNAI
+489 SINPKDSVNTI

-511 EDVNLIS
+511 EDVNLVS

-538 VTFESLPTHDVVNT
+538 VTFESLPTHGVVNT

-619 KFIRVADHICKYYGA
+619 KFIQVADNICKYYGA
-634 GLALLNVIGKDAKKS
+634 SLTLLNVIEKDAKKS

-656 DNNSLLKGLSREEN
+656 DNNRLLKGLSREEN